1 MSPDEKEEV
10 YIMLVL
16 LMGAFYLETTP
27 ADFRD
32 GQWDPLIYVSR
43 RLQVESVNPSDSG
56 AVEIYP
62 RFDANRDGYYDLLS
76 AVAAGGSGGY
86 IRLWFGSPTGYSST
100 NYWQT
105 QSDSGGNMDM
115 ADLNLDGWPELIHS
129 GWGTDNRCTIY
140 WGSPTGYSPSDV
152 TRLPNGNAEAVYVYD
167 LDKDS
172 YLDILLAGDNGTFY
186 VYWGSSS
193 GYSDANRSTR
203 GLNTVGHNIEVA
215 DLNKDG
221 WPDVVLPTGSAFAAE
236 VTVLWGDATPRD
248 LSDNPTWSHIDG
260 TGYAHGITLADF
272 NKDGWIDIV
281 RSGYGPSFL
290 GPPPS
295 KVYFSNNGTF
305 SSGNSISL
313 NVGHC
318 YGGSAAYD
326 FNNDGWLDLVFFRGK
341 AGSSNTFQLLMYRNS
356 GVSPY
361 FSDANSTAFGP
372 QQYYTGGFIWD
383 FDRDGKAEIFANN
396 GCGFGLQSYVLWG
409 VRLVGTSVVYDST
422 QILPMTDDHH
432 GGFRECGNVYD
443 RSSYA
448 WYESGV
454 FSHAN
459 LQREAV
465 LSWICWED
473 IQVGAQVRMYIRTRW
488 DPLSPWSAWR
498 QVNNGE
504 LVNES
509 PYFPARDIQ
518 YRAEFLWENP
528 AYMPWLER
536 VQLETQALSVEEAA
550 GDLPGNLSYGSGKG
564 MVWVSLPGHE
574 GEVSLYSADGRR
586 LGIQPLVK
594 GRAEFRG
601 LSAGVYYLFI
611 GSGKTGKLVVR

>member
-1 MSPDEKEEV
+1 
-10 YIMLVL
+10 MLAL

-43 RLQVESVNPSDSG
+43 RLQVESSNPPDSG

-86 IRLWFGSPTGYSST
+86 IRVWFGGPNGYFST
-100 NYWQT
+100 NYWQA

-129 GWGTDNRCTIY
+129 GWGTDGGQCTIY
-140 WGSPTGYSPSDV
+140 WGRPTGYSASDT
-152 TRLPNGNAEAVYVYD
+152 TRLPNGRAEAVYVYD

-172 YLDILLAGDNGTFY
+172 YLDILLAGDDGNFY
-186 VYWGSSS
+186 VYWGGPS
-193 GYSDANRSTR
+193 GYSQANRSTR
-203 GLNTVGHNIEVA
+203 NLSTVGHNIEVA

-221 WPDVVLPTGSAFAAE
+221 WPDVVLPTGSAIAAE
-236 VTVLWGDATPRD
+236 VKVLWGDATPRN
-248 LSDNPTWSHIDG
+248 LSDNQIWSHVDG
-260 TGYAHGITLADF
+260 SGYAHGITLADL
-272 NKDGWIDIV
+272 NRDGWIDIV
-281 RSGYGPSFL
+281 RSGYGPSL
-290 GPPPS
+290 IGPPPT

-313 NVGHC
+313 SVGHC

-326 FNNDGWLDLVFFRGK
+326 FNGDGWLDLVFFRGK
-341 AGSSNTFQLLMYRNS
+341 AGNSTQFRLKMYPNTGS
-356 GVSPY
+356 SPY
-361 FSDANSTAFGP
+361 FRDQDTIPFGP
-372 QQYYTGGFIWD
+372 SGWYTGGFVWD
-383 FDRDGKAEIFANN
+383 FNRDGKPEIFANN

-409 VRLVGTSVVYDST
+409 VRLVGSSVVYDST
-422 QILPMTDDHH
+422 QSLNMTDDHH

-448 WYESGV
+448 WYESGI

-459 LQREAV
+459 LQKEAV
-465 LSWICWED
+465 LSWISWD
-473 IQVGAQVRMYIRTRW
+473 SSLVGAQVRMYIRTRW
-488 DPLSPWSAWR
+488 DPVSPWSAWR
-498 QVNNGE
+498 QVTNGE

-518 YRAEFLWENP
+518 YRAEFVWQNP
-528 AYMPWLER
+528 AWLPRLER
-536 VQLETQALSVEEAA
+536 VQLTTSPLSAEESASDK
-550 GDLPGNLSYGSGKG
+550 GQLRFGSGKG
-564 MVWVSLPGHE
+564 MIWVSWPGHD
-574 GEVSLYSADGRR
+574 GQVSLYSADGRR
-586 LGIQPLVK
+586 IGLESLAN

-601 LSAGVYYLFI
+601 LRPGVYYLVV
-611 GSGKTGKLVVR
+611 GKEREKAIVR